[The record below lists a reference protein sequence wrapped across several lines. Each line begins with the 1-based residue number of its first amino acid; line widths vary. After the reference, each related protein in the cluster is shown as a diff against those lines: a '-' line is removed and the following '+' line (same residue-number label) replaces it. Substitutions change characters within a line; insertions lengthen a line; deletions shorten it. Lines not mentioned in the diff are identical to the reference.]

1 MAFATDDRRAASLL
15 ARIERTQVS
24 PWHIR
29 ALVVM
34 GSATFFDAFDVLAIA
49 YVLPSLIGVWKLAPR
64 TIGILISSSFLGQIV
79 GALFFGWLAER
90 IGRLRCAKITI
101 ALYSLMSLL
110 CAVSWNIPSLLL
122 FRTIQGIGL
131 GGEVPVAAAY
141 INEISRAKGRG
152 RFFLLY
158 QLIFPIGLV
167 GASLLGFWLVPLFG
181 WRTMFLIGGLPAIL
195 VFVLFAGN
203 ILPESPRWLVS
214 KGRFEEAELI
224 VGQMESAARSSGA
237 VISSAPEPLPI
248 APAPRRETSRLE
260 LFRGI
265 YRLRT
270 IVVWFIWITT
280 YFVTY
285 GVNTWLPTI
294 FRTYYKY
301 SVADALRYGVIIN
314 LAGLA
319 GAFCCAMLV
328 DRLGRRPWFILAYA
342 FGAAPL
348 IAHLGSGRCQSAR
361 SHRSGGDQLH
371 VHFRKFD
378 AGLFVYDRNLSDAV
392 AKSRNRCGERVV
404 ASCFGGWT
412 GDCRIRSD
420 RLRSER
426 RVSIVW
432 NNLAR
437 RRGNFFRHCG
447 NARASARGN
456 LALKQCGRCLQEG
469 KRGQITVPAG
479 RCCFS
484 PGLFSSGTCCL
495 RRHRFPFHS
504 SDNRRARL

>member
-90 IGRLRCAKITI
+90 IGRLQCAKITI

-224 VGQMESAARSSGA
+224 VGQMESAARSGGA

-301 SVADALRYGVIIN
+301 SVADALRNGVIIN

-348 IAHLGSGRCQSAR
+348 IAIWVRGAANPREVIVLVAISFMFISGNSM
-361 SHRSGGDQLH
+361 L
-371 VHFRKFD
+371 
-378 AGLFVYDRNLSDAV
+378 VYLYTT
-392 AKSRNRCGERVV
+392 EIYP
-404 ASCFGGWT
+404 T
-412 GDCRIRSD
+412 
-420 RLRSER
+420 RLRS
-426 RVSIVW
+426 
-432 NNLAR
+432 LGTGA
-437 RRGNFFRHCG
+437 
-447 NARASARGN
+447 ASAWLRVASAAGPAIVGFALTGYGVSGVFLLFGIIS
-456 LALKQCGRCLQEG
+456 LAGAAISFG
-469 KRGQITVPAG
+469 TVETRDRALEEI
-479 RCCFS
+479 S
-484 PGLFSSGTCCL
+484 P
-495 RRHRFPFHS
+495 
-504 SDNRRARL
+504 

>member
-1 MAFATDDRRAASLL
+1 MALASDDRRAASLL
-15 ARIERTQVS
+15 ARIERIQVS

-29 ALVVM
+29 ALLVM

-49 YVLPSLIGVWKLAPR
+49 YVLPSLIGIWKLAPR
-64 TIGILISSSFLGQIV
+64 TIGVVISSSFVGQIL

-152 RFFLLY
+152 RFFLIY

-167 GASLLGFWLVPLFG
+167 GASILGYWLVPLFG

-195 VFVLFAGN
+195 VFVLFARN

-224 VGQMESAARSSGA
+224 VAQMESAARSSGA
-237 VISSAPEPLPI
+237 VISSSPEPLPI
-248 APAPRRETSRLE
+248 VPAPRRETSRLE

-328 DRLGRRPWFILAYA
+328 DHLGRRPWFILAYA
-342 FGAAPL
+342 LGAAPL
-348 IAHLGSGRCQSAR
+348 IAIWVRGAANPREVIVLVAISFMFISGNSM
-361 SHRSGGDQLH
+361 L
-371 VHFRKFD
+371 
-378 AGLFVYDRNLSDAV
+378 VYLYTT
-392 AKSRNRCGERVV
+392 EIYP
-404 ASCFGGWT
+404 T
-412 GDCRIRSD
+412 
-420 RLRSER
+420 RLRS
-426 RVSIVW
+426 
-432 NNLAR
+432 LGTGA
-437 RRGNFFRHCG
+437 
-447 NARASARGN
+447 ASAWLRIASAAGPAIVGFA
-456 LALKQCGRCLQEG
+456 LAGYGVSGVFLMFGMISLAG
-469 KRGQITVPAG
+469 AAISFGTVETRERALEEI
-479 RCCFS
+479 S
-484 PGLFSSGTCCL
+484 P
-495 RRHRFPFHS
+495 
-504 SDNRRARL
+504 

>member
-1 MAFATDDRRAASLL
+1 MALAPEDLQAASLL

-24 PWHIR
+24 PWHLR
-29 ALVVM
+29 ALLIM

-49 YVLPSLIGVWKLAPR
+49 YVLPSLVGVWNLAPR
-64 TIGILISSSFLGQIV
+64 TIGVLISSSFIGQIV

-101 ALYSLMSLL
+101 ALYSLMSIL
-110 CAVSWNIPSLLL
+110 CAMSWNVPSLLV

-167 GASLLGFWLVPLFG
+167 GASLLGFWLVPRFG

-195 VFVLFAGN
+195 VLVLFVGN
-203 ILPESPRWLVS
+203 VLPESPRWLVS
-214 KGRFEEAELI
+214 KGRFEEAQRIIE
-224 VGQMESAARSSGA
+224 QMEIAGRTEGVEAY
-237 VISSAPEPLPI
+237 SAPEPLPI
-248 APAPRRETSRLE
+248 APATQRETSWLE

-265 YRLRT
+265 YHPRT
-270 IVVWFIWITT
+270 MVVWCIWITT

-301 SVADALRYGVIIN
+301 SVADALRNGVIIN

-319 GAFCCAMLV
+319 GAFLCAMLV
-328 DRLGRRPWFILAYA
+328 DHLGRRPWFILAYF

-348 IAHLGSGRCQSAR
+348 LAVWVRGAANPREVIVLVAISFLFISGNSM
-361 SHRSGGDQLH
+361 L
-371 VHFRKFD
+371 
-378 AGLFVYDRNLSDAV
+378 VYLYTT
-392 AKSRNRCGERVV
+392 EIYP
-404 ASCFGGWT
+404 T
-412 GDCRIRSD
+412 
-420 RLRSER
+420 RLRS
-426 RVSIVW
+426 
-432 NNLAR
+432 LGTGA
-437 RRGNFFRHCG
+437 
-447 NARASARGN
+447 ASAWLRVASAAGPAIVGFALTGYGVSGVFLLFGMIS
-456 LALKQCGRCLQEG
+456 LAGTAISFG
-469 KRGQITVPAG
+469 TVETRDRPLEEI
-479 RCCFS
+479 S
-484 PGLFSSGTCCL
+484 P
-495 RRHRFPFHS
+495 
-504 SDNRRARL
+504 

>member
-1 MAFATDDRRAASLL
+1 MPFASEDRRAASLL

-49 YVLPSLIGVWKLAPR
+49 YVLPTLIGIWKLAPR
-64 TIGILISSSFLGQIV
+64 TIGVLISSSFVGQIV

-101 ALYSLMSLL
+101 ALYSLMSIL
-110 CAVSWNIPSLLL
+110 CALSWNIPSLLL

-158 QLIFPIGLV
+158 ELIFPIGLV
-167 GASLLGFWLVPLFG
+167 GASLLGFWLVPLYG

-195 VFVLFAGN
+195 VLVLFAGN

-214 KGRFEEAELI
+214 KGRFEEAEQI
-224 VGQMESAARSSGA
+224 IGQMESAARSAGA
-237 VISSAPEPLPI
+237 VVSTTPEALPI
-248 APAPRRETSRLE
+248 ATVPRRETSWSE

-301 SVADALRYGVIIN
+301 SVADALRNGVIIN

-319 GAFCCAMLV
+319 GAFMCAMLV
-328 DRLGRRPWFILAYA
+328 DHLGRRPWFILAYVL
-342 FGAAPL
+342 GAAPL
-348 IAHLGSGRCQSAR
+348 IAIWVRGAANPREVIVLVAISFMFISGNSMLVYLYTTEIYPTRLRTLGTGAASAWLR
-361 SHRSGGDQLH
+361 
-371 VHFRKFD
+371 
-378 AGLFVYDRNLSDAV
+378 
-392 AKSRNRCGERVV
+392 V
-404 ASCFGGWT
+404 ASAAGPAIVGFALTGYGVSGVFLLFGMISLAGAAISFGT
-412 GDCRIRSD
+412 VETR
-420 RLRSER
+420 ER
-426 RVSIVW
+426 PLEEI
-432 NNLAR
+432 
-437 RRGNFFRHCG
+437 
-447 NARASARGN
+447 
-456 LALKQCGRCLQEG
+456 
-469 KRGQITVPAG
+469 
-479 RCCFS
+479 S
-484 PGLFSSGTCCL
+484 P
-495 RRHRFPFHS
+495 
-504 SDNRRARL
+504 

>member
-1 MAFATDDRRAASLL
+1 MALVSEDRRAALLL

-29 ALVVM
+29 ALLVM

-49 YVLPSLIGVWKLAPR
+49 YVLPTLIGVWKLTPR
-64 TIGILISSSFLGQIV
+64 IIGVLISSSFIGQIA
-79 GALFFGWLAER
+79 GALFFGWVAER

-101 ALYSLMSLL
+101 ALYSLMSIL
-110 CAVSWNIPSLLL
+110 CAMAWNIPSLLL

-152 RFFLLY
+152 RFFLIY
-158 QLIFPIGLV
+158 ELIFPIGLV

-195 VFVLFAGN
+195 VFVLFVGN
-203 ILPESPRWLVS
+203 ILPESPRWLIS
-214 KGRFEEAELI
+214 KGRLDEAELI
-224 VGQMESAARSSGA
+224 VEQMERAARSGGA
-237 VISSAPEPLPI
+237 AISSTPVPLPI
-248 APAPRRETSRLE
+248 APVVRRETSWLE

-270 IVVWFIWITT
+270 IVVWCIWITT

-328 DRLGRRPWFILAYA
+328 DHLGRRPWFILAYA
-342 FGAAPL
+342 LGAAPL
-348 IAHLGSGRCQSAR
+348 VAIWVRGAADPREVIVLVAISFMFISGNSM
-361 SHRSGGDQLH
+361 L
-371 VHFRKFD
+371 
-378 AGLFVYDRNLSDAV
+378 VYLYTT
-392 AKSRNRCGERVV
+392 EIYP
-404 ASCFGGWT
+404 T
-412 GDCRIRSD
+412 
-420 RLRSER
+420 RLRS
-426 RVSIVW
+426 
-432 NNLAR
+432 LGTGA
-437 RRGNFFRHCG
+437 
-447 NARASARGN
+447 ASAWLRIASAAGPAIVGFALTGYGVRGVFLLFGMIS
-456 LALKQCGRCLQEG
+456 LAGAAISFG
-469 KRGQITVPAG
+469 TVETRERALEEI
-479 RCCFS
+479 S
-484 PGLFSSGTCCL
+484 P
-495 RRHRFPFHS
+495 
-504 SDNRRARL
+504 

>member
-90 IGRLRCAKITI
+90 IGRLQCAKITI

-301 SVADALRYGVIIN
+301 SVADALRNGVIIN

-348 IAHLGSGRCQSAR
+348 IAIWVRGAANPREVIVLVAISFMFISGNSM
-361 SHRSGGDQLH
+361 L
-371 VHFRKFD
+371 
-378 AGLFVYDRNLSDAV
+378 VYLYTT
-392 AKSRNRCGERVV
+392 EIYP
-404 ASCFGGWT
+404 T
-412 GDCRIRSD
+412 
-420 RLRSER
+420 RLRS
-426 RVSIVW
+426 
-432 NNLAR
+432 LGTGA
-437 RRGNFFRHCG
+437 
-447 NARASARGN
+447 ASAWLRVASAAGPAIVGFALTGYGVSGVFLLFGIIS
-456 LALKQCGRCLQEG
+456 LAGAAISFG
-469 KRGQITVPAG
+469 TVETRDRALEEI
-479 RCCFS
+479 S
-484 PGLFSSGTCCL
+484 P
-495 RRHRFPFHS
+495 
-504 SDNRRARL
+504 

>member
-1 MAFATDDRRAASLL
+1 
-15 ARIERTQVS
+15 
-24 PWHIR
+24 
-29 ALVVM
+29 M

-49 YVLPSLIGVWKLAPR
+49 YVLPSLIGIWKLAPR
-64 TIGILISSSFLGQIV
+64 AIGVLISSSFVGQIV

-110 CAVSWNIPSLLL
+110 CALSWNIPSLLL

-195 VFVLFAGN
+195 VLVLFAAN

-224 VGQMESAARSSGA
+224 VGQMESAARSNGA
-237 VISSAPEPLPI
+237 VTSSTPEPLPI
-248 APAPRRETSRLE
+248 APAPLRETSRLE
-260 LFRGI
+260 LFQGI
-265 YRLRT
+265 YRFRT
-270 IVVWFIWITT
+270 IIVWFIWITT

-328 DRLGRRPWFILAYA
+328 DHLGRRPWFILAYA
-342 FGAAPL
+342 LGAAPL
-348 IAHLGSGRCQSAR
+348 IAIWIRGASNPREVIVLVAISFTFISGNSM
-361 SHRSGGDQLH
+361 L
-371 VHFRKFD
+371 
-378 AGLFVYDRNLSDAV
+378 VYLYTT
-392 AKSRNRCGERVV
+392 EIYP
-404 ASCFGGWT
+404 T
-412 GDCRIRSD
+412 
-420 RLRSER
+420 RLRS
-426 RVSIVW
+426 
-432 NNLAR
+432 LGTGA
-437 RRGNFFRHCG
+437 
-447 NARASARGN
+447 ASAWLRVASAAGPAIVGFA
-456 LALKQCGRCLQEG
+456 LAGYGVSGVFLLFGMISLAG
-469 KRGQITVPAG
+469 AAISFGTVETRERALEEI
-479 RCCFS
+479 S
-484 PGLFSSGTCCL
+484 P
-495 RRHRFPFHS
+495 
-504 SDNRRARL
+504 

>member
-1 MAFATDDRRAASLL
+1 
-15 ARIERTQVS
+15 
-24 PWHIR
+24 
-29 ALVVM
+29 
-34 GSATFFDAFDVLAIA
+34 
-49 YVLPSLIGVWKLAPR
+49 
-64 TIGILISSSFLGQIV
+64 
-79 GALFFGWLAER
+79 
-90 IGRLRCAKITI
+90 
-101 ALYSLMSLL
+101 
-110 CAVSWNIPSLLL
+110 LL

-195 VFVLFAGN
+195 VFVLFIGN

-224 VGQMESAARSSGA
+224 VGQMESAALSSGA
-237 VISSAPEPLPI
+237 VISSTPEPLPI

-270 IVVWFIWITT
+270 VVVWFIWITT

-301 SVADALRYGVIIN
+301 SVADALRNGVIIN

-328 DRLGRRPWFILAYA
+328 DHLGRRPWFILAYA
-342 FGAAPL
+342 LGAAPL
-348 IAHLGSGRCQSAR
+348 IAIWVRGAANPREVIVLVAISFMFISGNSM
-361 SHRSGGDQLH
+361 L
-371 VHFRKFD
+371 
-378 AGLFVYDRNLSDAV
+378 VYLYTT
-392 AKSRNRCGERVV
+392 EIYP
-404 ASCFGGWT
+404 T
-412 GDCRIRSD
+412 
-420 RLRSER
+420 RLRS
-426 RVSIVW
+426 
-432 NNLAR
+432 LGTGA
-437 RRGNFFRHCG
+437 
-447 NARASARGN
+447 ASAWLRVASAAGPAIVGFALTGYGVSGVFLMFGMIS
-456 LALKQCGRCLQEG
+456 LAGAAISFG
-469 KRGQITVPAG
+469 TVETRERALEEI
-479 RCCFS
+479 S
-484 PGLFSSGTCCL
+484 P
-495 RRHRFPFHS
+495 
-504 SDNRRARL
+504 

>member
-1 MAFATDDRRAASLL
+1 MALASEDRRAASLL

-29 ALVVM
+29 ALLVM

-64 TIGILISSSFLGQIV
+64 TIGVLISSSFIGQIV

-110 CAVSWNIPSLLL
+110 CAMSWNIPSLLV

-158 QLIFPIGLV
+158 ELIFPIGLV
-167 GASLLGFWLVPLFG
+167 GASLLGFWLVPRFG

-195 VFVLFAGN
+195 VLVLFVEN
-203 ILPESPRWLVS
+203 ILPESPRWLIS
-214 KGRFEEAELI
+214 KGRFDEAEQI
-224 VGQMESAARSSGA
+224 VGQMEMAGRSDEVG
-237 VISSAPEPLPI
+237 ISSTAEPLPI
-248 APAPRRETSRLE
+248 TTSPQRETSWLE

-265 YRLRT
+265 YRPRT
-270 IVVWFIWITT
+270 IVVWCIWITT

-301 SVADALRYGVIIN
+301 SVADALRNGVIIN

-319 GAFCCAMLV
+319 GAFLCAMLV
-328 DRLGRRPWFILAYA
+328 DHLGRRPWFILAYA
-342 FGAAPL
+342 LGAAPL
-348 IAHLGSGRCQSAR
+348 IAIWVRGAANPREVIVLVAISFMFISGNSM
-361 SHRSGGDQLH
+361 L
-371 VHFRKFD
+371 
-378 AGLFVYDRNLSDAV
+378 VYLYTT
-392 AKSRNRCGERVV
+392 EIYP
-404 ASCFGGWT
+404 T
-412 GDCRIRSD
+412 
-420 RLRSER
+420 RLRS
-426 RVSIVW
+426 
-432 NNLAR
+432 LGTGA
-437 RRGNFFRHCG
+437 
-447 NARASARGN
+447 ASAWLRVASAAGPAIVGFA
-456 LALKQCGRCLQEG
+456 LAGYGVSGVFLLFGMISLAGAAISLR
-469 KRGQITVPAG
+469 TVETRERALEEI
-479 RCCFS
+479 S
-484 PGLFSSGTCCL
+484 P
-495 RRHRFPFHS
+495 
-504 SDNRRARL
+504 

>member
-1 MAFATDDRRAASLL
+1 MALASEDRRAASLL

-29 ALVVM
+29 ALLIM

-49 YVLPSLIGVWKLAPR
+49 YVLPSLVGVWKLAPS
-64 TIGILISSSFLGQIV
+64 TIGVLISSSFIGQIV

-101 ALYSLMSLL
+101 ALYSLMSIL
-110 CAVSWNIPSLLL
+110 CAMAWNTPSLLA

-141 INEISRAKGRG
+141 INEISHAKGRG

-167 GASLLGFWLVPLFG
+167 GASLLGFWLVPRFG
-181 WRTMFLIGGLPAIL
+181 WRTVFLIGGMPAIL
-195 VFVLFAGN
+195 VLVLFAGN

-224 VGQMESAARSSGA
+224 IGQMEIAGRSGEA
-237 VISSAPEPLPI
+237 GISSTPEPLSI
-248 APAPRRETSRLE
+248 ATPPRHETSWLE

-265 YRLRT
+265 YRPRT
-270 IVVWFIWITT
+270 LVVWCIWIST

-301 SVADALRYGVIIN
+301 SVADALRNGVVIN

-319 GAFCCAMLV
+319 GAFLCAMLV
-328 DRLGRRPWFILAYA
+328 DHLGRRPWFILAY
-342 FGAAPL
+342 FLGAAPL
-348 IAHLGSGRCQSAR
+348 IAIWVRGATNPREVIVLVAISFTFISGNSM
-361 SHRSGGDQLH
+361 L
-371 VHFRKFD
+371 
-378 AGLFVYDRNLSDAV
+378 VYLYTT
-392 AKSRNRCGERVV
+392 EIYP
-404 ASCFGGWT
+404 T
-412 GDCRIRSD
+412 
-420 RLRSER
+420 RLRS
-426 RVSIVW
+426 
-432 NNLAR
+432 LGTGA
-437 RRGNFFRHCG
+437 
-447 NARASARGN
+447 ASAWLRVASAAGPAIVGFALTGYGVSGVFLLFGMIS
-456 LALKQCGRCLQEG
+456 LAGAVISSR
-469 KRGQITVPAG
+469 TVETRERAVEEI
-479 RCCFS
+479 S
-484 PGLFSSGTCCL
+484 P
-495 RRHRFPFHS
+495 
-504 SDNRRARL
+504 

>member
-1 MAFATDDRRAASLL
+1 MALATDDRRAASLL
-15 ARIERTQVS
+15 ARIERTEVS
-24 PWHIR
+24 PWHVR
-29 ALVVM
+29 ALLVM

-49 YVLPSLIGVWKLAPR
+49 YVLPSLIGIWKLAPR
-64 TIGILISSSFLGQIV
+64 TIGVLISSSFIGQIV

-90 IGRLRCAKITI
+90 IGRLRCAKLTI

-167 GASLLGFWLVPLFG
+167 GASLLGYWLVPLFG

-214 KGRFEEAELI
+214 KGRFEEAELV

-237 VISSAPEPLPI
+237 VIASAPEPMPI

-328 DRLGRRPWFILAYA
+328 DHLGRRPWFILAYTL
-342 FGAAPL
+342 GAAPL
-348 IAHLGSGRCQSAR
+348 IAIWLRGAGNPREVIVLVAISFTFISGNSM
-361 SHRSGGDQLH
+361 L
-371 VHFRKFD
+371 
-378 AGLFVYDRNLSDAV
+378 VYLYTT
-392 AKSRNRCGERVV
+392 EIYP
-404 ASCFGGWT
+404 T
-412 GDCRIRSD
+412 
-420 RLRSER
+420 RLRS
-426 RVSIVW
+426 
-432 NNLAR
+432 LGTGA
-437 RRGNFFRHCG
+437 
-447 NARASARGN
+447 ASAWLRVASAAGPAIVGFALTGYGVSGVFLLFGMIS
-456 LALKQCGRCLQEG
+456 LAGAAISFG
-469 KRGQITVPAG
+469 TVETRERALEEI
-479 RCCFS
+479 S
-484 PGLFSSGTCCL
+484 P
-495 RRHRFPFHS
+495 
-504 SDNRRARL
+504 